1 MAKDGDQVR
10 LPELPIFKKYSLALR
25 QEFASPKEIL
35 NVLDRTANKIQR
47 VLEKAEA
54 QQRNEQVEVEDELA
68 SGAEQTAPAESEPDT
83 FTAESEPSRVPELE
97 PDDAVFRLLDESQSE
112 AQPDVDDRPIWEP
125 EPSSPPPAKR
135 AKGKVPK
142 RRAKISPRKRAP
154 KRTRVTRTKPR
165 GRTSPRAIKK
175 AKPRPEIVRVS
186 SRGRPIKGTP
196 SPRRSPRR
204 KAGR

>member
-35 NVLDRTANKIQR
+35 NVLDRTASKVQR
-47 VLEKAEA
+47 VLERAE
-54 QQRNEQVEVEDELA
+54 E
-68 SGAEQTAPAESEPDT
+68 TAPAEPEPGT
-83 FTAESEPSRVPELE
+83 FAAESEPSPVPELE
-97 PDDAVFRLLDESQSE
+97 PDDAVFRLLDESKSE

-125 EPSSPPPAKR
+125 EPSSPPPPKR
-135 AKGKVPK
+135 PKGKAPR

-154 KRTRVTRTKPR
+154 KRTRVTRTKPS

-186 SRGRPIKGTP
+186 SRGRPIKGRS
-196 SPRRSPRR
+196 SPRRRPGRKTRR
-204 KAGR
+204 